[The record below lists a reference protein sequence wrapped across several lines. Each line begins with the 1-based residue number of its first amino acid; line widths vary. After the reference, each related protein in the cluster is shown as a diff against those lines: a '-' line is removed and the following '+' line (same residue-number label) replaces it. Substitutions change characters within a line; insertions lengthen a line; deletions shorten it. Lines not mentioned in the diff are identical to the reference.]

1 MAQASQ
7 LLLTDHD
14 LSNGARTILDAAKRL
29 FAEKGFDAVSI
40 NQIARQANVSKAN
53 VFHHF
58 SSKDALYLMVL
69 KAACEETV
77 GSLADAHSK
86 GKVSEDLWTFFSS
99 QLEAMLD
106 NQASAKLILREIEE
120 SKDGREKMLAEKV
133 FAEYFSRLV
142 GMVQEGQAQGLLRKN
157 FDPALLAY
165 LMLGANVFFFENHKV
180 MAHLAEGGIA
190 RTPDR
195 YSRGV
200 FQLLLQGALADS
212 ETENEGMNQ

>member
-1 MAQASQ
+1 
-7 LLLTDHD
+7 
-14 LSNGARTILDAAKRL
+14 
-29 FAEKGFDAVSI
+29 
-40 NQIARQANVSKAN
+40 
-53 VFHHF
+53 
-58 SSKDALYLMVL
+58 
-69 KAACEETV
+69 
-77 GSLADAHSK
+77 
-86 GKVSEDLWTFFSS
+86 
-99 QLEAMLD
+99 
-106 NQASAKLILREIEE
+106 
-120 SKDGREKMLAEKV
+120 MLAEKV

-195 YSRGV
+195 YSRVV